1 MGIKPSATVFLSWFR
16 SEQPYRRPRRWYGD
30 FDALEGRQLLSSAR
44 MPLHLAMSPG
54 HAAVSRVHDDV
65 GGNHHRHMQSFVQTN
80 LVSDV
85 PGLAPVTDSN
95 LVNPWGIAFGPTSPL
110 WVADNHSGVSTLYDG
125 SGNPQPPPPK
135 NPLVVTIP
143 PPMSS
148 SPGTTTAPTGIVF
161 NNTSGFL
168 VSGSGKPAAF
178 IFDTEDGTI
187 SAWNGGNNAV
197 IEVDNS
203 GNNFTETDPAKQ
215 TGAVY
220 KGLAE
225 ASSNGKTFIYA
236 TNFRSGN
243 VDVFGSDF
251 QPVDLGPN
259 AFKDPHI
266 PSGYAP
272 FGIQTINGNL
282 YVTYAKQ
289 DAFKHDDVA
298 GVGHGFVDVY
308 DPNGTLIQRVASRGS
323 LDSPWGVTVA
333 PAGFGQFSGALLVGN
348 FGNSHVN
355 AFDLRTGKFLGQ
367 LTGPNGKPLVL
378 NGGFQNTT
386 TPGDT
391 KGLWTIA
398 FDNGVSNGQT
408 NAMYFTSGI
417 NDETDGLFGTVTIA
431 KM

>member
-1 MGIKPSATVFLSWFR
+1 
-16 SEQPYRRPRRWYGD
+16 
-30 FDALEGRQLLSSAR
+30 
-44 MPLHLAMSPG
+44 MS
-54 HAAVSRVHDDV
+54 R
-65 GGNHHRHMQSFVQTN
+65 HHTRFVQTN
-80 LVSDV
+80 LVSDGLV
-85 PGLAPVTDSN
+85 PATHIDTN

-125 SGNPQPPPPK
+125 SGNPQPPPP
-135 NPLVVTIP
+135 NGPLVVTIP
-143 PPMSS
+143 LPTGINPP
-148 SPGTTTAPTGIVF
+148 PPAPAAPTGIV

-203 GNNFTETDPAKQ
+203 GNNFTEPDPAKQ

-251 QPVDLGPN
+251 QPVDLGTN

-289 DAFKHDDVA
+289 DEFKHDDVA
-298 GVGHGFVDVY
+298 GVGNGFVDVY
-308 DPNGTLIQRVASRGS
+308 EPNGTLIQRVASRGS